1 MKKLCERLISLKN
14 SSLLMLGIWCFTRLF
29 RFIDVFSPPDGT
41 GDPLVEGITFSN
53 NREYINYI
61 NKFEKTKNRKGK

>member
-1 MKKLCERLISLKN
+1 
-14 SSLLMLGIWCFTRLF
+14 MLGIWCFTRLF